1 MDARKSLFPCTKYI
15 ETQGNFKT
23 LDEVLKNVSE
33 KALIL
38 RTVMLNRTPEGK
50 KYIIFEKSRPI

>member
-1 MDARKSLFPCTKYI
+1 MDTRKSLFPCTKYI

-23 LDEVLKNVSE
+23 LDEIFKNVSE

-38 RTVMLNRTPEGK
+38 PTVMLNRTLEKKK
-50 KYIIFEKSRPI
+50 KYNF

>member
-1 MDARKSLFPCTKYI
+1 MDTRKSLFPCTKYI

-23 LDEVLKNVSE
+23 LDVIFKNVSE

-38 RTVMLNRTPEGK
+38 PTVMLNRTLGGGK
-50 KYIIFEKSRPI
+50 KKYNF